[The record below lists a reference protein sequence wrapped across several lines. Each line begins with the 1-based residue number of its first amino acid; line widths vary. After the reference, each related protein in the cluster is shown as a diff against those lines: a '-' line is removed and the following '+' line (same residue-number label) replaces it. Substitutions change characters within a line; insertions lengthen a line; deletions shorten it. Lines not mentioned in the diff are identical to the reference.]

1 MDLGLPGTGAGGR
14 PLQHIPG
21 QGAFAIPTSV
31 QRIAEQGLWST
42 THFAAATPVTG
53 TTPRFFSV
61 ALGNV
66 GQGFPVQMS
75 FSETNQLVAGQAPGD
90 ETYEINAIAAEI
102 YGNVANGVILGATPA
117 DIRLFQRIGMFRWEF
132 GTVLIDI
139 AALQMVGSGGGIFG
153 ATSAG
158 GVNPDGVTFAN
169 NGNGQ
174 LWMYSSVVIAIPST
188 QRFAMQ
194 LACGTAGQGLP
205 LSPAFGTDIRLTLFN
220 MARSAVPIA

>member
-1 MDLGLPGTGAGGR
+1 MDFGLPGTGAGGK

-42 THFAAATPVTG
+42 THFNAGVAVTG

-66 GQGFPVQMS
+66 GQGFGVQMS
-75 FSETNQLVAGQAPGD
+75 FSETNQLVSGQAPGD
-90 ETYEINAIAAEI
+90 ETYEISAISAEV
-102 YGNVANGVILGATPA
+102 YGGVTAGVIQGALA
-117 DIRLFQRIGMFRWEF
+117 GDLRLFQRIGCFRWEF
-132 GTVLIDI
+132 GSVLIDI
-139 AALQMVGSGGGIFG
+139 AALSMVGSGGGIFG
-153 ATSAG
+153 ATADAG
-158 GVNPDGVTFAN
+158 TPQTFVN

-174 LWMYSSVVIAIPST
+174 LWMYSAVVIAIPST

-194 LACGTAGQGLP
+194 LACGTGGQAVALAP
-205 LSPAFGTDIRLTLFN
+205 TAQTDIRLTLFN
-220 MARSAVPIA
+220 MSRSAVPVA

>member
-1 MDLGLPGTGAGGR
+1 MDLGLPGTGAGGK

-42 THFAAATPVTG
+42 TRFPAGTAVTG

-61 ALGNV
+61 ALGNQ
-66 GQGFPVQMS
+66 GQGFAVQMS
-75 FSETNQLVAGQAPGD
+75 FSETNQLVQGQAPGD
-90 ETYEINAIAAEI
+90 ETYEISALSAEVYGSVAA
-102 YGNVANGVILGATPA
+102 GVILGALPG
-117 DIRLFQRIGMFRWEF
+117 DLRLFQRIGMFRWEF

-139 AALQMVGSGGGIFG
+139 AALSMVGSGGGIFG
-153 ATSAG
+153 ATADTAT
-158 GVNPDGVTFAN
+158 PTTFVN

-174 LWMYSSVVIAIPST
+174 LWMYSAVVIAIPST

-194 LACGTAGQGLP
+194 LSCGTAGQAVALAP
-205 LSPAFGTDIRLTLFN
+205 TNETHIRLTLFN
-220 MARSAVPIA
+220 MARSAVPTA

>member
-1 MDLGLPGTGAGGR
+1 MDMGLPGSGAGGR

-42 THFAAATPVTG
+42 TRFPAAVAVTG

-61 ALGNV
+61 ALGNT
-66 GQGFPVQMS
+66 GQGFAVQMS

-90 ETYEINAIAAEI
+90 ETYEISALSAEV
-102 YGNVANGVILGATPA
+102 YGSVAQGVILGALPG
-117 DIRLFQRIGMFRWEF
+117 DLRLFQRLGMFRWEF
-132 GTVLIDI
+132 GTVLIDV

-153 ATSAG
+153 ATADTG
-158 GVNPDGVTFAN
+158 TPVTFVN

-194 LACGTAGQGLP
+194 LQCGTGGQAVALAP
-205 LSPAFGTDIRLTLFN
+205 TAETHIRLTLFN
-220 MARSAVPIA
+220 MSRSAVPVA